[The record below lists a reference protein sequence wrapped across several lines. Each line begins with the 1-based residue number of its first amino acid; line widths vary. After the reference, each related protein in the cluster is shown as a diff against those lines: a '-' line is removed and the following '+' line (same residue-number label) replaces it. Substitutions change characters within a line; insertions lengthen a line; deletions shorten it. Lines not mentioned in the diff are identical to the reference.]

1 MREYVNK
8 FINYVLD
15 KIIYPGERSLTSFV
29 FYFCENEPKSQKS
42 QR

>member
-8 FINYVLD
+8 FINYILD
-15 KIIYPGERSLTSFV
+15 KIIYPV

-42 QR
+42 QSSNYF